1 MEQYLSTSYKT
12 IKKYILLSIYK
23 SQSLNMV
30 MSHYDI
36 SKESPYVY
44 LYGLKFHAC
53 RPWCQNTRFSVL
65 SSNFPSDNRFFII
78 TSFSCCCFLFFSSLG
93 LFIVKDHITE
103 KNNMKDGWGMLVYS
117 CSLILPSRT
126 FSVYHCISTPFFCFI
141 PQANPYLL
149 QSSVQTSTFCWK
161 TTPTIDWPKQPFPRL
176 SLC

>member
-78 TSFSCCCFLFFSSLG
+78 TSFSCCCSFFLFLGAIYCQGPYNRKKQYEGRMRDVSL
-93 LFIVKDHITE
+93 LLLSDSPKQ
-103 KNNMKDGWGMLVYS
+103 N
-117 CSLILPSRT
+117 
-126 FSVYHCISTPFFCFI
+126 FFCLSLHI
-141 PQANPYLL
+141 HTLLLLHPTRPVNPYLL
-149 QSSVQTSTFCWK
+149 QSSVQTSTFC
-161 TTPTIDWPKQPFPRL
+161 
-176 SLC
+176 